1 MDLRLPRSQT
11 MVLRICRL
19 QMMVWG
25 FVGYR
30 RWFLVLG
37 IGRLQMMV
45 LGFGASSGTD
55 DGLGASSLTDDGLGV
70 LGFVCYR

>member
-1 MDLRLPRSQT
+1 MPVTDDGLGFRWLQT
-11 MVLRICRL
+11 MVF
-19 QMMVWG
+19 G
-25 FVGYR
+25 F
-30 RWFLVLG
+30 G

-55 DGLGASSLTDDGLGV
+55 DGSGASSLTDDGLGV